1 MKYEQNWNL
10 ARLGEIAVRTNAY
23 KRAKE
28 KAVGNAIR
36 AFQCSSKPYLA
47 ISGGKDSVAMA
58 GIVDQAARA
67 SGRDFVLWG
76 HVSDASFP
84 GTEETIIATGE
95 RLNRQVILD
104 RSPVSAF
111 DVVGQQSARQ
121 FGKQGYFFEAIARFI
136 RSGGYDLAFVG
147 VRAAES
153 ARRRKAA
160 RVHGDLFHS
169 TVPADCLR
177 SHPILWFRIEHVAAA
192 LIDYDLPI
200 HPIYEKVAVN
210 DRNIRLGYV
219 TALDL
224 VNMGTVVFLRVNYPD
239 LYRKLIDAYPEVEN
253 YG

>member
-1 MKYEQNWNL
+1 MKYERDWNL
-10 ARLGEIAVRTNAY
+10 QKLGEIAVRTNAY

-28 KAVGNAIR
+28 KAVELAIR

-58 GIVDQAARA
+58 GIVDEAARRM
-67 SGRDFVLWG
+67 GYDFVLWG

-104 RSPVSAF
+104 RSPISAF
-111 DVVGQQSARQ
+111 DVIGQQSAKQ
-121 FGKQGYFFEAIARFI
+121 FGKKGYFFYAIEQFVKQ
-136 RSGGYDLAFVG
+136 GGYDLAFVG

-153 ARRRKAA
+153 ARRKKAA

-169 TVPADCLR
+169 NVPAPCWR
-177 SHPILWFRIEHVAAA
+177 SHPILWFRVEHVAAA
-192 LIDYDLPI
+192 LVEYDLPI

-224 VNMGTVVFLRVNYPD
+224 VNMGTVVFLRVNYPE
-239 LYRKLIDAYPEVEN
+239 LYQKLITAYPEAAQ